1 MKKCRMRHLARWLL
15 GNLLPDGCTGTW
27 QMLDAWCRMHGRD
40 AEFIKQAADG
50 YASCDCELLLN
61 VFLCDDGESL
71 ISPDTAIPKTER
83 TCNEPQ

>member
-1 MKKCRMRHLARWLL
+1 
-15 GNLLPDGCTGTW
+15 
-27 QMLDAWCRMHGRD
+27 MHGRD